1 MMLREL
7 LSIALL
13 AGIILIISLGCA
25 VEATGDMLSFT
36 LTQPDQLPKAIDAFL
51 EENKHYETVA
61 VFEDAHY
68 TYFVV
73 NRGVMPTDGYD
84 VNITNIYKT
93 NNDHV
98 ATIRVEVE
106 YINPTINQEINNTLT
121 YPYCVAKTN
130 AMDLSGYIIE
140 FYEDERLIAS
150 IDQNDIIHLK

>member
-1 MMLREL
+1 MLKKLFALILTTGIVL
-7 LSIALL
+7 L
-13 AGIILIISLGCA
+13 ISLGCA

-36 LTQPDQLPKAIDAFL
+36 LTQPGQLPKAIGAFL
-51 EENKHYETVA
+51 EKNKHYETAA

-84 VNITNIYKT
+84 VNITNMYKTT
-93 NNDHV
+93 NNDH
-98 ATIRVEVE
+98 AAIMRVEVE
-106 YINPTINQEINNTLT
+106 YLNPTINQEINNTLT

-140 FYEDERLIAS
+140 FYENERLIAS
-150 IDQNDIIHLK
+150 INQNGIIHLK